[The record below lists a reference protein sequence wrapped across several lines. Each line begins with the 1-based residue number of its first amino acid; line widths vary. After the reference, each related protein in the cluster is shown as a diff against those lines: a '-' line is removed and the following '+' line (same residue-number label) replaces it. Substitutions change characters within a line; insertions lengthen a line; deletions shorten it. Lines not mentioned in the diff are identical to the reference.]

1 MSVDGGVSELGQFQI
16 ITINRGSRD
25 GIEVGHVL
33 ASFRRGTPLSAR
45 PVSRFAWNDPSTW
58 FAGEP
63 RATLIPRAHQEGAD
77 KSSAPVFDDALV
89 LPDERNGLIF
99 VFRVFEKMSYG
110 MVMRA
115 SRPIYVGD
123 SVQTP

>member
-1 MSVDGGVSELGQFQI
+1 ML
-16 ITINRGSRD
+16 
-25 GIEVGHVL
+25 
-33 ASFRRGTPLSAR
+33 
-45 PVSRFAWNDPSTW
+45 
-58 FAGEP
+58 P
-63 RATLIPRAHQEGAD
+63 RTHQETAD

-99 VFRVFEKMSYG
+99 VFRVFEKLSYG